1 MRMNNYIS
9 FLCALLNIK
18 IPKVFFKE
26 NDKLYDLKNKPINRE
41 LFQIKDTSICTSYP
55 VENVIC
61 VNLDACKDRSLIYIY
76 LAHEIRHLYQYAC
89 AYNKNQK
96 VFSIDE
102 NNVSIWKTEFEN
114 YTDSSSVHYE
124 NQEIEKDANLFAN
137 FIAIVIFKR
146 VLDIKEVD
154 KKEYEFKTK
163 LFMNFFAS
171 NPVKK
176 QLIQKQINK
185 MKV

>member
-1 MRMNNYIS
+1 MNDYIS
-9 FLCALLNIK
+9 FLCTLLNIK
-18 IPKVFFKE
+18 IPKVYFKA
-26 NDKLYDLKNKPINRE
+26 NDKVYDLKHKPVNKE
-41 LFQIKDTSICTSYP
+41 LFQVKDTSVCTSYP
-55 VENVIC
+55 KENVIC
-61 VNLDACKDRSLIYIY
+61 VNLNTSIIDTSVVYIY
-76 LAHEIRHLYQYAC
+76 LAYEIRHLYQYSC
-89 AYNKNQK
+89 VYKKNQK

-102 NNVSIWKTEFEN
+102 RSISIWKKELESYKDSQNEN
-114 YTDSSSVHYE
+114 YE

-146 VLDIKEVD
+146 VLDIKEMD
-154 KKEYEFKTK
+154 QKEYEFKTK

-176 QLIQKQINK
+176 QLIQKQIKK

>member
-1 MRMNNYIS
+1 M
-9 FLCALLNIK
+9 
-18 IPKVFFKE
+18 
-26 NDKLYDLKNKPINRE
+26 
-41 LFQIKDTSICTSYP
+41 
-55 VENVIC
+55 
-61 VNLDACKDRSLIYIY
+61 
-76 LAHEIRHLYQYAC
+76 
-89 AYNKNQK
+89 
-96 VFSIDE
+96 FSIDE
-102 NNVSIWKTEFEN
+102 RSVSIWKKELEN
-114 YTDSSSVHYE
+114 YADSSSKHYE

-146 VLDIKEVD
+146 VLDIKEID

-176 QLIQKQINK
+176 QLIQKQIKK

>member
-1 MRMNNYIS
+1 MNDYVS
-9 FLCALLNIK
+9 FLCTLLNIK

-26 NDKLYDLKNKPINRE
+26 NEKFYDLKNKPIKKE
-41 LFQIKDTSICTSYP
+41 LFQVKDTSICTSYP
-55 VENVIC
+55 KENVIC
-61 VNLDACKDRSLIYIY
+61 VNLDVCKDRSLVYIY
-76 LAHEIRHLYQYAC
+76 LAHEIRHLYQYSC
-89 AYNKNQK
+89 VYNKNQK
-96 VFSIDE
+96 VFSMDE
-102 NNVSIWKTEFEN
+102 RSVSIWKKELESYKDSQNEN
-114 YTDSSSVHYE
+114 YE

-146 VLDIKEVD
+146 VLDIKEID

-176 QLIQKQINK
+176 QLIQKQIKK

>member
-1 MRMNNYIS
+1 MNDYVS
-9 FLCALLNIK
+9 FLCTLLNIK
-18 IPKVFFKE
+18 IPKVYFKA
-26 NDKLYDLKNKPINRE
+26 NDKVYDLKHKLVNKE
-41 LFQIKDTSICTSYP
+41 LFQVKDTSICTSYP
-55 VENVIC
+55 KENVIC
-61 VNLDACKDRSLIYIY
+61 VNLNTSIDSSLVYIY

-89 AYNKNQK
+89 VYKKNQK

-102 NNVSIWKTEFEN
+102 RSVSIWKKEFES
-114 YTDSSSVHYE
+114 YKDSSSKHYE

-146 VLDIKEVD
+146 VLDIKEID

-176 QLIQKQINK
+176 QLIQKQIKK

>member
-1 MRMNNYIS
+1 MNDYIS
-9 FLCALLNIK
+9 FLCTLLNIK

-26 NDKLYDLKNKPINRE
+26 NEKFYDIKHKPINKE
-41 LFQIKDTSICTSYP
+41 LFQVKDTSICTSYP
-55 VENVIC
+55 KENVIC
-61 VNLDACKDRSLIYIY
+61 VNLDLCKDRSLVYIY

-89 AYNKNQK
+89 IYKKNQK

-102 NNVSIWKTEFEN
+102 RSVSVWKKEFES
-114 YTDSSSVHYE
+114 YKDSRCKHYE

-146 VLDIKEVD
+146 VLDIKEMD
-154 KKEYEFKTK
+154 QKEYEFKTK

-176 QLIQKQINK
+176 QLIQKQIKK

>member
-1 MRMNNYIS
+1 MNDYIS
-9 FLCALLNIK
+9 FLCTLLNIK
-18 IPKVFFKE
+18 IPKVYFKV
-26 NDKLYDLKNKPINRE
+26 NDKVYDLKHKPVNKE
-41 LFQIKDTSICTSYP
+41 LFQVKDTSICTSYP
-55 VENVIC
+55 KENVIC
-61 VNLDACKDRSLIYIY
+61 VNLNTSVDSSLVYIY

-89 AYNKNQK
+89 VYKKNQK
-96 VFSIDE
+96 IFSMDE
-102 NNVSIWKTEFEN
+102 RNVSIWKKELES
-114 YTDSSSVHYE
+114 YKDSRCKHYE

-146 VLDIKEVD
+146 VLDIKEMD
-154 KKEYEFKTK
+154 QKEYEFKTK

-176 QLIQKQINK
+176 KLIQKQISK

>member
-1 MRMNNYIS
+1 MNDYIS
-9 FLCALLNIK
+9 FLCTLLSIK
-18 IPKVFFKE
+18 IPKVYFKE
-26 NDKLYDLKNKPINRE
+26 NGKVYDLKNKPVNKE
-41 LFQIKDTSICTSYP
+41 LFQVKDTSICTSYP
-55 VENVIC
+55 IENVIC
-61 VNLDACKDRSLIYIY
+61 VNLDACKDRSLVYIY

-89 AYNKNQK
+89 VYKKNQK

-102 NNVSIWKTEFEN
+102 RSVSIWKKELEN
-114 YTDSSSVHYE
+114 YTDSNNKHYE

-146 VLDIKEVD
+146 VLDIKEID
-154 KKEYEFKTK
+154 KKEYELKTK

-176 QLIQKQINK
+176 QLIQKQIKK

>member
-1 MRMNNYIS
+1 MNDYIS
-9 FLCALLNIK
+9 FLCTLLNIK
-18 IPKVFFKE
+18 IPKVYFKA
-26 NDKLYDLKNKPINRE
+26 NDKVYDLKHKPVNKE
-41 LFQIKDTSICTSYP
+41 LFQVKDTSICTSYP
-55 VENVIC
+55 KENVIC
-61 VNLDACKDRSLIYIY
+61 VNLNTSIDSSLVYIY

-89 AYNKNQK
+89 VYKKNQK

-102 NNVSIWKTEFEN
+102 RSVSIWKKEFES
-114 YTDSSSVHYE
+114 YKDSSNEHYE

-146 VLDIKEVD
+146 VLDVKEVD
-154 KKEYEFKTK
+154 QKEYEFKTK

-176 QLIQKQINK
+176 KLIQKEIRRH
-185 MKV
+185 

>member
-1 MRMNNYIS
+1 M
-9 FLCALLNIK
+9 
-18 IPKVFFKE
+18 
-26 NDKLYDLKNKPINRE
+26 
-41 LFQIKDTSICTSYP
+41 
-55 VENVIC
+55 
-61 VNLDACKDRSLIYIY
+61 Y

-89 AYNKNQK
+89 VYKKNQK

-102 NNVSIWKTEFEN
+102 RSVSIWKKELESYKDSQNEN
-114 YTDSSSVHYE
+114 YE

-146 VLDIKEVD
+146 VLDIKEID
-154 KKEYEFKTK
+154 KIEYEFKTK

-176 QLIQKQINK
+176 QLIQKQIKK